1 MKLELNK
8 ESEIFDY
15 LIVLFLDKINL
26 GKELKKENNNKYYNI
41 IKIFIRL

>member
-1 MKLELNK
+1 VKLELNK